1 MIEPAINAI
10 VIVFT
15 EIGTDLPDGFA
26 DEEVKEGVVGG

>member
-10 VIVFT
+10 VVVFAK
-15 EIGTDLPDGFA
+15 IGADLPDRFG